1 VSAARAVPVLPV
13 RDLDR
18 SLAWYERLGFAVRAR
33 YPAYAIVAF
42 EDAELHLVVF
52 DVDYPPESLSGAY
65 LRVDDADAVFA
76 RWSVLG
82 APVVAPPE
90 DQPYGVREWATEDPD
105 GNLWRISAPLLAADA
120 GAGPN
125 ELGALAESASV
136 EGVAESPDRRQRI
149 VDESAPTEAA
159 TESPDRGQ
167 RIVDESAPTD
177 TATESVP
184 TDGSPGTG
192 LASWVGLVGSG
203 QACAGCGLVAADL
216 PARGLGAQVRDEV
229 HALGRVLEAADDDAV
244 RVRPA
249 PDSWSALEYGVHVRD
264 LLNVFAERIVRT
276 LAEHEPELGWWDH
289 EAAIADGM
297 ANESFVEAVVDD
309 LGRNASKLSE
319 SLRMVTEEDWSR
331 AATRRA
337 GERFTVESMARFTLH
352 EVVHHRVDA
361 ERALAAATG

>member
-1 VSAARAVPVLPV
+1 VPVLPV

-18 SLAWYERLGFAVRAR
+18 SLAWYERLGFAVRTR

-82 APVVAPPE
+82 ARVVAPPE

-105 GNLWRISAPLLAADA
+105 GNLWRISAPLRAADA
-120 GAGPN
+120 GTGSN
-125 ELGALAESASV
+125 EFGALAESAGSAESV
-136 EGVAESPDRRQRI
+136 AGRPNAGGRPSSGPNGQGALGESPDRRQRI
-149 VDESAPTEAA
+149 VDESAPT
-159 TESPDRGQ
+159 
-167 RIVDESAPTD
+167 D
-177 TATESVP
+177 TAAESVP

-331 AATRRA
+331 AATRRV

-361 ERALAAATG
+361 ERALAAATS